1 MLLSMATKDR
11 DQLLQLEHIGP
22 ARESCSNQDIPI
34 YYHRQTGLKS
44 RHQLPQTFCIV
55 QFAY

>member
-1 MLLSMATKDR
+1 MATKDR